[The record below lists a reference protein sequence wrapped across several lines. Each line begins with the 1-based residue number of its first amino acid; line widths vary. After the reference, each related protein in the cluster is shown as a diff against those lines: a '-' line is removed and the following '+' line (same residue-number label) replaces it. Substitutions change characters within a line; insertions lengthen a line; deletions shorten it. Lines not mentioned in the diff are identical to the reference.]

1 MLNNFERE
9 THELTDYEKKLV
21 NPIVNGLKTKIG
33 VNNAITNKKMVAKMK
48 DAGYKIS
55 EVRIRKII
63 NYIRTKKLLLNL
75 ISSSKGYWIENDP
88 KRIKEYIQSLDQ
100 RINEI
105 KRVRNS
111 FIEEENGR

>member
-1 MLNNFERE
+1 MINGFERE

-21 NPIVNGLKTKIG
+21 TPIVNGLKTKIG
-33 VNNAITNKKMVAKMK
+33 VANAITNKEMVAKMK
-48 DAGYKIS
+48 AVGYKIN
-55 EVRIRKII
+55 EARIRKII

-75 ISSSKGYWIENDP
+75 ISSSKGYWIENDH

-105 KRVRNS
+105 KRVRDS
-111 FIEEENGR
+111 FIEKENGR